1 MTAGQLTTPQRQA
14 HVPHVPRRAALA
26 VGVIAVAVVAA
37 VAVAVPVS
45 RPGTQSAAP
54 IAYTPGHAGLAAPG
68 EFLLGPGNLAPIGI
82 AVALPPDLVP
92 MRGEFRL
99 GPGLAQPPGIA
110 WPMQQTMT
118 RVEPLYAAGEFV
130 LGLGNQAP
138 MGVVVPLNG
147 AAAPRVPAPIPQ

>member
-1 MTAGQLTTPQRQA
+1 MTAGQLTTPHRQA
-14 HVPHVPRRAALA
+14 HVPHVPRRTVLAA
-26 VGVIAVAVVAA
+26 GVIAVAVVAA
-37 VAVAVPVS
+37 VAVAAPIS
-45 RPGTQSAAP
+45 RPGTQPAAP
-54 IAYTPGHAGLAAPG
+54 IAYTPGHVGLAAPG

-82 AVALPPDLVP
+82 AVAMPPDLVP
-92 MRGEFRL
+92 MRGEFRV

-118 RVEPLYAAGEFV
+118 QVGPLYAAGEFV